1 MSWPPAGGNWEGGG
15 KDRQGRRWV
24 HEPNK
29 GWRPDDSPPPF
40 LDVPEVQ
47 YKVRKMAAHVPI
59 SEEMAM
65 DLGLIPDTRPA
76 PPPPTLRQRAR
87 AKVRGTIR
95 EARWRLAAK
104 IGGMSREA
112 VEEESWLW

>member
-1 MSWPPAGGNWEGGG
+1 MALIPEPGRGIVDQLTGRIVPIDLSPLLRAQEEAMNGEFKVTKMST
-15 KDRQGRRWV
+15 
-24 HEPNK
+24 HI
-29 GWRPDDSPPPF
+29 
-40 LDVPEVQ
+40 
-47 YKVRKMAAHVPI
+47 PI

-76 PPPPTLRQRAR
+76 PTPPTWRQRGR
-87 AKVRGTIR
+87 TWVRGKVRGV
-95 EARWRLAAK
+95 RWWLAAK